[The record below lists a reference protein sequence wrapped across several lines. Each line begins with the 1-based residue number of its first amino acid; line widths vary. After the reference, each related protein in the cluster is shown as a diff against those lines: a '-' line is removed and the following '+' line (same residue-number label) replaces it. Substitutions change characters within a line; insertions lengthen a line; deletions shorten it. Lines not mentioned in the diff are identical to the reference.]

1 MINESIHLNLPGTL
15 STGSAI
21 LKNLRTKKVSNAPL
35 VPGAWK
41 MNTVSFCVTGI
52 FPYHFKTLENQGRK
66 RLAP

>member
-15 STGSAI
+15 STGSTI

-41 MNTVSFCVTGI
+41 MNTVLFCVTGI